1 MFGQLIISGISI
13 GATYALMA
21 LAMVIIY
28 KTSEVLNF
36 AQGDMAMLS
45 AFVAYFILE
54 DKGLGF
60 VVAFPLAM
68 AFAFCLGAILEF
80 GFLRRAKEPTVLG
93 LIIITLGLQMIL
105 YGLASWRWGSD
116 QKDFPFPVSDFEVH
130 EFLPGVVISNLN
142 LVTLGWALLLMLLL
156 FAFFRYTKVGVA
168 MKATQQNHTV
178 ARIMGIRVNRILMLT
193 WGISSMVGASAAFL
207 IASTDT
213 LDPNLMW
220 NPQLKG
226 FSAAVLGGMT
236 SLPGAVA
243 GGFILGVI
251 ENLFGGYVSVEFK
264 SVVAFA
270 VIVLILCVRPSG
282 LFAHHYVRKV

>member
-1 MFGQLIISGISI
+1 MLGQLIISGISI

-54 DKGLGF
+54 DKGLSF
-60 VVAFPLAM
+60 VIALPLAM
-68 AFAFCLGAILEF
+68 AFAFGLGAFLEF

-116 QKDFPFPVSDFEVH
+116 QKNFPFPVSDFEVH
-130 EFLPGVVISNLN
+130 EILPGVIISNLN

-193 WGISSMVGASAAFL
+193 WGISSIVGASAAFL

-282 LFAHHYVRKV
+282 LFARHYVRKV